1 MGTTYE
7 VALGPAAIRAIRD
20 LPQRYRLMLAAALR
34 DELDAG
40 PNSVN
45 AYKFD
50 HRNAQYMATPL
61 SFNAYVAVHRQ
72 LTDLELLRLSRQ
84 AGREVAPRGFWV
96 IEFCSAIPALAAQW
110 REQALPYLEIN
121 GAYLPAG
128 SHRQE

>member
-1 MGTTYE
+1 MHTTYE

-20 LPQRYRLMLAAALR
+20 LPHQYRLMLAAALR

-50 HRNAQYMATPL
+50 HGNAQYLATPL

-72 LTDLELLRLSRQ
+72 LTDLELARLSRQ

-96 IEFCSAIPALAAQW
+96 IEFCSAIPTLVTHW
-110 REQALPYLEIN
+110 REQALPYLEIS

-128 SHRQE
+128 SLHRG